1 METKTTTPHNT
12 ETLNKIKSYIKELK
26 EDIKLIKQELK
37 DLRTL
42 PKSND
47 FNGDLFSKKCDL
59 KEKLFANRYIIRVLK
74 ENLELDS
81 DIINLYMNYDKD
93 NNYNNLPNKIQSLI
107 IVGYIENDDNICN
120 FPITLERILHSTYR
134 TSKLKMPFNCKYS
147 DDLYELS
154 LDILSL
160 DILEEN
166 KIDFN
171 SVYEIVF
178 YKDLQ
183 LYTEMDFTVIESD
196 IVLKSITGDFY
207 PLIK

>member
-59 KEKLFANRYIIRVLK
+59 KEKLTANRYIIRVLK

-134 TSKLKMPFNCKYS
+134 TSKLKMPFN
-147 DDLYELS
+147 
-154 LDILSL
+154 
-160 DILEEN
+160 
-166 KIDFN
+166 
-171 SVYEIVF
+171 
-178 YKDLQ
+178 
-183 LYTEMDFTVIESD
+183 
-196 IVLKSITGDFY
+196 
-207 PLIK
+207 